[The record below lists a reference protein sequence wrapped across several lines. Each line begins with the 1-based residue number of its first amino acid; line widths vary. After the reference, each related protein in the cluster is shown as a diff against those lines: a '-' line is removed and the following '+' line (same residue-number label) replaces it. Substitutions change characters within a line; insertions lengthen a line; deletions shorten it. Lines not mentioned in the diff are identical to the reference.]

1 MKKILYA
8 LLLVPTVV
16 LAQETE
22 DPFWALSLD
31 AGVTD
36 DILASE
42 FYTQLSSSIQVSGN
56 LKEANAQD
64 VQIGL
69 SREFSFSEKPRRARL
84 GVEYARLKSE
94 PVVTRLGKVSTIT
107 PLDLTLDIAL
117 LEGGYRFFQS
127 DERSLELWG
136 SVATGITSFR
146 NNGTVTIG
154 SCRCLERT
162 NEIDAVV
169 RPSLEVLYRI
179 NDSLRI
185 GLEVSHYW
193 FEEKEVADVYPRTQW
208 EFINFNAISAT
219 LRLNF

>member
-22 DPFWALSLD
+22 EPFWALSLD

-127 DERSLELWG
+127 DERSFELWG

-162 NEIDAVV
+162 NEIDVVV

-193 FEEKEVADVYPRTQW
+193 FEEKEVADLYPRTQW